1 MTDDQAAPAADQ
13 GSRNLFLRVMAALI
27 LAPAAIAIAWLG
39 VWLWTTLVT
48 LAAIGLYVEWLMIVG
63 MARETRVVTSG
74 AVALAVS
81 GLCFAAGRIDASL
94 LALALGL
101 AAVAL
106 LAPQRRSWTAT
117 GFFYAAA
124 AQMASELVRLDQT
137 YGFVALMLVLLVVWV
152 TDIGGYFAGRGIGG
166 PKLWP
171 RVSPRKTWAG
181 AVGGFAASL
190 VVAAGF
196 AAFGLGKTGPLLLLG
211 AVLSIASQL
220 GDLFESAVKRRFGVK
235 DSSHII
241 PGHGGLMDRLDG
253 FVAAVVAAA
262 IFGFCGVAWMASA
275 AVLWFGE
282 GMSAVPLRNSKAAAS
297 AVRAITVLG
306 ATGSIGDST
315 MDLLRASRDRY
326 QVEALTAHTNVQGLA
341 KLAKE
346 FGARFAAI
354 ADPGRL
360 GELKDALAGT
370 GIECGAGESAVIEAA
385 ARPADWV
392 MAAVSG
398 AAGLKPALAAVDRG
412 ATVALANKECLVCAG
427 DFFMQ
432 RAAKAGAC
440 ILPADSE
447 HNALFQAL
455 GSGNRE
461 ELVRV
466 IITASGGPFRT
477 WAIAD
482 IEQATLAQ
490 ALKHPNWSMGQK
502 ITIDSASMMNKGLE
516 VIEASY
522 LFALTPDEIDVLVHP
537 QSIIHGMVEFS
548 DRSVVAQL
556 GAPDMRTPIAH
567 CLGWPDRIVGPATQ
581 LDLAKIGQL
590 TFEAPDFDRFPALRL
605 AYDAL
610 RTGRGATT
618 VYNAANEVAVAAF
631 IGGKIKFGAIA
642 RLVEATMDAW
652 IRSGNLAPMT
662 SADDAIAVDHNA
674 RNKAATLL
682 PQIALKAS

>member
-1 MTDDQAAPAADQ
+1 
-13 GSRNLFLRVMAALI
+13 
-27 LAPAAIAIAWLG
+27 
-39 VWLWTTLVT
+39 
-48 LAAIGLYVEWLMIVG
+48 
-63 MARETRVVTSG
+63 
-74 AVALAVS
+74 
-81 GLCFAAGRIDASL
+81 
-94 LALALGL
+94 
-101 AAVAL
+101 
-106 LAPQRRSWTAT
+106 
-117 GFFYAAA
+117 
-124 AQMASELVRLDQT
+124 
-137 YGFVALMLVLLVVWV
+137 
-152 TDIGGYFAGRGIGG
+152 
-166 PKLWP
+166 
-171 RVSPRKTWAG
+171 
-181 AVGGFAASL
+181 
-190 VVAAGF
+190 
-196 AAFGLGKTGPLLLLG
+196 
-211 AVLSIASQL
+211 
-220 GDLFESAVKRRFGVK
+220 
-235 DSSHII
+235 
-241 PGHGGLMDRLDG
+241 
-253 FVAAVVAAA
+253 
-262 IFGFCGVAWMASA
+262 MASA

-282 GMSAVPLRNSKAAAS
+282 DMSAVPLRNNKAAAS
-297 AVRAITVLG
+297 AVRTVTVLG

-315 MDLLRASRDRY
+315 MDLLRASPERY
-326 QVEALTAHTNVQGLA
+326 QVEALTANTNVEALA
-341 KLAKE
+341 KLAIE
-346 FGARFAAI
+346 FDARFAAI
-354 ADPGRL
+354 ADPTRYD
-360 GELKDALAGT
+360 ELKDALAGT
-370 GIECGAGESAVIEAA
+370 GTECGAGESAIIESAS
-385 ARPADWV
+385 RPADWL

-412 ATVALANKECLVCAG
+412 ATIALANKECLVCAG

-477 WAIAD
+477 WKSAD
-482 IEQATLAQ
+482 IERATLAQ

-522 LFALTPDEIDVLVHP
+522 LFGLTPDEIDVLVHP

-567 CLGWPDRIVGPATQ
+567 CLGWPDRIVGPAVP

-618 VYNAANEVAVAAF
+618 VYNAANEIAVAAF
-631 IGGKIKFGAIA
+631 IAGRIRFGAIA
-642 RLVEATMDAW
+642 RLVEATMNDW
-652 IRSGNLAPMT
+652 VRSGNLSPLT

-682 PQIALKAS
+682 PQIAAKAS